1 MVERA
6 TILAVDDEP
15 SSLLMLT
22 SVLQMEGAYRVVTA
36 TNVADAMLQAERHL
50 PHLVITDRYMP
61 GRDGFDLCRWIK
73 SHPVLSS
80 TMVML
85 LTASSEPESIVK
97 GLDLGADDY
106 LTKPFHPEELHS
118 RVRALLRIKKLGDQ
132 LKQDNERL
140 EGYVREL
147 NENLDG
153 VMHLITHII
162 DLRVPDSLVR
172 AERASE
178 LARWLGERLNLEG
191 EVLKGLVLAAR
202 IREIGKIIMSDDV
215 LGHQGQDL
223 SYNQHET
230 LAQFPLFGQM
240 LVGRIPQ
247 LRDVANTIRHQ
258 LENFDGTG
266 LPDHLRGTQIPMPAR
281 ILRAINLAED
291 QPGRSST
298 AQVIESLQ
306 KARGTLLDPVVAQFA
321 VEYMT
326 TQSDP
331 SWILGKKQVAVTT
344 IQEGM
349 VIAGDLST
357 AKGVKLLPKDTR
369 LTKRHITWIQA
380 HHQTDPILCG
390 IYVYEG
396 A

>member
-191 EVLKGLVLAAR
+191 
-202 IREIGKIIMSDDV
+202 
-215 LGHQGQDL
+215 
-223 SYNQHET
+223 
-230 LAQFPLFGQM
+230 
-240 LVGRIPQ
+240 
-247 LRDVANTIRHQ
+247 
-258 LENFDGTG
+258 
-266 LPDHLRGTQIPMPAR
+266 
-281 ILRAINLAED
+281 
-291 QPGRSST
+291 
-298 AQVIESLQ
+298 
-306 KARGTLLDPVVAQFA
+306 
-321 VEYMT
+321 
-326 TQSDP
+326 
-331 SWILGKKQVAVTT
+331 
-344 IQEGM
+344 
-349 VIAGDLST
+349 
-357 AKGVKLLPKDTR
+357 
-369 LTKRHITWIQA
+369 
-380 HHQTDPILCG
+380 
-390 IYVYEG
+390 
-396 A
+396 